1 LSRPAESGPVSCPI
15 LLLGAPASHQGK
27 TTVTAALALYHRNQ
41 GRRVRVF
48 KTGPDFLDPQI
59 LEQAAGSP
67 VRPLDLWMVGR
78 QRCAALLA
86 QAAAEADIILIEGV
100 MGLFDGE
107 PCSADLAEAFGLPI
121 ALVIDAIAMAQSF
134 AAIATGLARFRPG
147 LNIAGVLANRIA
159 SERHLVTVTRLW
171 PDGLN
176 FYGALFRDAESIL
189 PTRHLGLVQAAEVPD
204 LMARLQRLGDA
215 VANTG
220 LAALPPTVS
229 LAAVRPEPI
238 AALLSGKT
246 IAIARDAA
254 FSFIY
259 PDNLELL
266 QAAGAALRLFSP
278 LAGEPLPAADAVW
291 LPGGYPE
298 LHLQALSANTR
309 LPQQLR
315 EHQQAGGVIYAE
327 CGGLLYLLERLTD
340 KHGDSAELAGLLPGH
355 GRMTPRL
362 AALGL
367 QSAALPQGVLRG
379 HTFHHSVL
387 ETGLTAALYGRRE
400 DNGERG
406 EALYQQGNITASY
419 LHLYFPS
426 CPAAAAALFLP
437 TP

>member
-1 LSRPAESGPVSCPI
+1 MTGLSCPI

-27 TTVTAALALYHRNQ
+27 TTVTAALALYHRQQ

-59 LEQAAGSP
+59 LEQGAGSP
-67 VRPLDLWMVGR
+67 VRSLDLWMVGR
-78 QRCAALLA
+78 ERCALLLA
-86 QAAAEADIILIEGV
+86 QAATEADIILIEGV

-107 PCSADLAEAFGLPI
+107 PSSADLAEAFGLPI

-134 AAIATGLARFRPG
+134 AAIASGLAHFRPG
-147 LNIAGVLANRIA
+147 LHIAGVLANRIA

-171 PDGLN
+171 PEDLR
-176 FYGALFRDAESIL
+176 FYGALYRDAESIL

-204 LMARLQRLGDA
+204 LMARLGRLGDA
-215 VANTG
+215 IAETG
-220 LAALPPTVS
+220 LAALPPAVELPAAS
-229 LAAVRPEPI
+229 AEPMPPLLA
-238 AALLSGKT
+238 GKR

-266 QAAGAALRLFSP
+266 QQAGAELAFFSP
-278 LAGEPLPAADAVW
+278 LAGEPLPAADALW

-298 LHLQALSANTR
+298 LHLQTLAANTA

-315 EHQQAGGVIYAE
+315 EHQQAGGIIYAE

-340 KHGDSAELAGLLPGH
+340 KQGNSAKLAGLLPGSGH
-355 GRMTPRL
+355 MTPRL

-367 QSAALPQGVLRG
+367 QSAALPEGELRG

-387 ETGLTAALYGRRE
+387 ETTLQPALHARRH
-400 DNGERG
+400 DNGEQG
-406 EALYQQGNITASY
+406 EAIYWHGSITASY

-426 CPAAAAALFLP
+426 CPAAAAALFLR
-437 TP
+437 